1 MGMTSAGVVALR
13 GVACRRGGREVLHD
27 VDLDV
32 GVGTLVV
39 VVGPNGAGKSTL
51 LSVMSG
57 DVPAAAGSVTLDG
70 RPLADWAP
78 AELARRRAVLGQS
91 HDVSFGFTVAEVVA
105 MGRYPWTSRDAAAGD
120 VDVVAWALECTDT
133 VHLADRSFR
142 ELSGGERA
150 RVSLARVLAQ
160 DTDLVLLDEPTA
172 ALDLRHQEEVLV
184 LARRLAAAGRTV
196 VVVAHDL
203 SLASAHADELVV
215 VAGGTVV
222 AQGAPAE
229 VLTADLVGRTY
240 GLPVEVHRVG
250 DRLAVVPTGAIT
262 RPDGDIPSPR

>member
-1 MGMTSAGVVALR
+1 MTADAVVSVR
-13 GVACRRGGREVLHD
+13 GVSCRLGGREVLHD

-32 GVGTLVV
+32 RAGTLVV

-51 LSVMSG
+51 FSVVSG
-57 DVPAAAGSVTLDG
+57 DLPATAGTVALDG
-70 RPLADWAP
+70 RPLSDWTP

-105 MGRYPWTSRDAAAGD
+105 MGRYPWTSRDDVAADAD
-120 VDVVAWALECTDT
+120 LVAWALERTDT
-133 VHLADRSFR
+133 VHLAGRSFR
-142 ELSGGERA
+142 QLSGGERA

-184 LARRLAAAGRTV
+184 LARRLARAGRTV

-215 VAGGTVV
+215 VAEGTV
-222 AQGAPAE
+222 AAHGTPAE

-250 DRLAVVPTGAIT
+250 DRLAVVPTGATT
-262 RPDGDIPSPR
+262 RPDGDIPSPRS